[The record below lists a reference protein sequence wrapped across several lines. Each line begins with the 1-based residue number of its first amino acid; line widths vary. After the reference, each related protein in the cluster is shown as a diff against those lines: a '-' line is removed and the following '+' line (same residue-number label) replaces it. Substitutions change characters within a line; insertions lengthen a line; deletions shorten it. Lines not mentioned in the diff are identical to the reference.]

1 MIRYALINIVYTITL
16 KGATVMTP
24 RQQQLWARAGRLAYR
39 DVAKYTEGKFTD
51 LFYRV
56 ALDYYT
62 KLLLADPAVRP
73 SSASPAQG
81 QKTR

>member
-1 MIRYALINIVYTITL
+1 
-16 KGATVMTP
+16 MTP
-24 RQQQLWARAGRLAYR
+24 RQQQLWARAGRLAYK

-62 KLLLADPAVRP
+62 KLLLQDTT
-73 SSASPAQG
+73 
-81 QKTR
+81 KTPL

>member
-1 MIRYALINIVYTITL
+1 
-16 KGATVMTP
+16 MTP
-24 RQQQLWARAGRLAYR
+24 RQQQLWARAGRLAYK

-62 KLLLADPAVRP
+62 KLLLADPSVRP

>member
-1 MIRYALINIVYTITL
+1 
-16 KGATVMTP
+16 MTP
-24 RQQQLWARAGRLAYR
+24 RQQELWERAGRLAYR

-62 KLLLADPAVRP
+62 LLLLKEYKIKVDML
-73 SSASPAQG
+73 G
-81 QKTR
+81 KTSV

>member
-24 RQQQLWARAGRLAYR
+24 RQQQLWERAGRLAYK

-62 KLLLADPAVRP
+62 KLLLQDTA
-73 SSASPAQG
+73 
-81 QKTR
+81 KTPL